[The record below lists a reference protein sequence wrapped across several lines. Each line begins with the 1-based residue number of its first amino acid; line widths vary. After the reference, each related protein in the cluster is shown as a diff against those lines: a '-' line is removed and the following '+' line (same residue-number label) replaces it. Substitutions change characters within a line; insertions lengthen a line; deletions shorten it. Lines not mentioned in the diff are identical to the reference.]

1 MMLFGRFA
9 HRQAQTIHMYKQAT
23 SAARQRRGTLSRVRG
38 KEINMAKAKKCTSV
52 GAALTHVV
60 DVQYAV
66 DGLPLNQNDAILGD
80 ESVR

>member
-1 MMLFGRFA
+1 M
-9 HRQAQTIHMYKQAT
+9 
-23 SAARQRRGTLSRVRG
+23 SRVRG
-38 KEINMAKAKKCTSV
+38 KEIKHAPANMRI
-52 GAALTHVV
+52 GRAALTHVV